1 MKILHTSDWHVG
13 RTFHGRDLLQEQ
25 EAVLSGLADTISDE
39 RVDVVVVAGDLF
51 DRAVPNAEAVAVCS
65 RVLKRL
71 RAAGAKIVITPGN
84 HDSAARL
91 GFLGAFAEA
100 GGLHLRTRVAELHQP
115 VLFADAHGPVAVY
128 GIPFLEPETARHALG
143 IETSAATKSSAA
155 SKKSSASKAA
165 GASGAIETARASKS
179 SGASSTSE
187 ASESGR
193 ASSASKTSD
202 NSSAS
207 TAGGDSGTGRT
218 SGSSS
223 ASAASGDSEASGLDG
238 ASGASEASGGS
249 RVGGADSGGGVGEV
263 RGHAGVLT
271 EAMRRVRQDLAG
283 RPGARSVVLA
293 HAFVTGGEPCE
304 SERTIAVGG
313 VQDVPGSV
321 FSGVD
326 YVALGHLHGQ
336 QTLADHLRYSGS
348 PVAYSFSEARHHKS
362 VWLVELDAGGLA
374 GVERR
379 SLPVPRSLSTLNGTL
394 EDLLLDPG
402 HEPVHDHFLSVT
414 LTDQVRPL
422 DALRRLQKRFPHA
435 VHVEWRPEGGR
446 TGELRFAERVR
457 GRTDEEIA
465 CCFIEDVRG
474 DQPGRRELDLLR
486 EAFAAAARE
495 EDA

>member
-1 MKILHTSDWHVG
+1 MAGVKILHTSDWHVG
-13 RTFHGRDLLQEQ
+13 RTFHGRDLLREQ
-25 EAVLSGLADTISDE
+25 ESVLGGLADTVADE

-51 DRAVPNAEAVAVCS
+51 DRAVPNAEAVATCS
-65 RVLKRL
+65 RVLKRIL
-71 RAAGAKIVITPGN
+71 RAGAKVVITPGN

-91 GFLGAFAEA
+91 DFVGAFSEA
-100 GGLHLRTRVAELHQP
+100 GGLHMRTRVADLHDP
-115 VLFADAHGPVAVY
+115 VLLADAHGPVAVY
-128 GIPFLEPETARHALG
+128 GIPFLEPETARHVLG
-143 IETSAATKSSAA
+143 V
-155 SKKSSASKAA
+155 
-165 GASGAIETARASKS
+165 
-179 SGASSTSE
+179 E
-187 ASESGR
+187 A
-193 ASSASKTSD
+193 K
-202 NSSAS
+202 
-207 TAGGDSGTGRT
+207 
-218 SGSSS
+218 
-223 ASAASGDSEASGLDG
+223 
-238 ASGASEASGGS
+238 
-249 RVGGADSGGGVGEV
+249 
-263 RGHAGVLT
+263 GHGGVLT

-313 VQDVPGSV
+313 VQDVPGAV

-336 QTLADHLRYSGS
+336 QTLAGHLRYSGS

-379 SLPVPRSLSTLNGTL
+379 SLPVPRALSTLSGAL
-394 EDLLLDPG
+394 DDLLLDPD
-402 HEPVHDHFLSVT
+402 HEPVEDHFLSVT
-414 LTDQVRPL
+414 LTDRVRPL
-422 DALRRLQKRFPHA
+422 DALRRLQTRFPHA

-465 CCFIEDVRG
+465 CCFVEDVRG
-474 DQPGRRELDLLR
+474 DRPGPRELALLR

-495 EDA
+495 NDS

>member
-25 EAVLSGLADTISDE
+25 EAVLGGLADTVSDE
-39 RVDVVVVAGDLF
+39 RVDAVVVAGDLF

-65 RVLKRL
+65 RVLKRI
-71 RAAGAKIVITPGN
+71 REAGAQIVITPGN

-100 GGLHLRTRVAELHQP
+100 GGLHLRTRVAELHDP

-143 IETSAATKSSAA
+143 V
-155 SKKSSASKAA
+155 
-165 GASGAIETARASKS
+165 
-179 SGASSTSE
+179 E
-187 ASESGR
+187 AV
-193 ASSASKTSD
+193 
-202 NSSAS
+202 
-207 TAGGDSGTGRT
+207 
-218 SGSSS
+218 
-223 ASAASGDSEASGLDG
+223 EA
-238 ASGASEASGGS
+238 
-249 RVGGADSGGGVGEV
+249 VGGK
-263 RGHAGVLT
+263 GHGGVLT
-271 EAMRRVRQDLAG
+271 EAMRRIRLDLAARQG
-283 RPGARSVVLA
+283 TRSVVMA

-313 VQDVPGSV
+313 VQDVPGAV
-321 FSGVD
+321 FAGVD

-336 QTLADHLRYSGS
+336 QTLAGHLRYSGS

-379 SLPVPRSLSTLNGTL
+379 ALPVPRALSTVSGALD
-394 EDLLLDPG
+394 DLLLDPD
-402 HEPVHDHFLSVT
+402 HEPVEDHFLSVT
-414 LTDQVRPL
+414 LTDRVRPL

-457 GRTDEEIA
+457 GRSDEEIA
-465 CCFIEDVRG
+465 CCFVEDVRG
-474 DQPGRRELDLLR
+474 DQPGPRELALLR

-495 EDA
+495 DES